1 MTGKKK
7 SNWFYCFVP
16 TTVMAMVLL
25 ACSGASDK
33 WMGTVDATFKY
44 RPDDRTTSVF
54 DVPHGTKS
62 FTAGLVAGD
71 RVLAV
76 DGKDLASAS
85 LGEVLAAM
93 NGPVGSVAVVT
104 VQRGAEVLD
113 LEVERMREK
122 KKDKKSD

>member
-7 SNWFYCFVP
+7 SNRFYCIVP
-16 TTVMAMVLL
+16 AAIVAIVLL
-25 ACSGASDK
+25 SCSGASDK

-44 RPDDRTTSVF
+44 RPEERTTTVF
-54 DVPHGTKS
+54 DVPRGTRS
-62 FTAGLVAGD
+62 FVAGLVAGD

-76 DGKDLASAS
+76 DGDDLTNVS

-113 LEVERMREK
+113 FEVERMREK

>member
-7 SNWFYCFVP
+7 SNWFYCVLL
-16 TTVMAMVLL
+16 TATMAMILL
-25 ACSGASDK
+25 SCSGASDK

-44 RPDDRTTSVF
+44 RPDDHTTTVF
-54 DVPHGTKS
+54 DVPQGTKS
-62 FTAGLVAGD
+62 HAAGLVAGD

-76 DGKDLASAS
+76 DGADLTSVS

-104 VQRGAEVLD
+104 VQRGAEVID

>member
-7 SNWFYCFVP
+7 SNWFYCVVS
-16 TTVMAMVLL
+16 TAAMAMILL
-25 ACSGASDK
+25 SCSGASDK

-44 RPDDRTTSVF
+44 RPDDHTTTVF
-54 DVPHGTKS
+54 DVPRGTKS
-62 FTAGLVAGD
+62 YTAGLVAGD

-76 DGKDLASAS
+76 DGADLTSVS

-104 VQRGAEVLD
+104 VQRGAEVID

>member
-7 SNWFYCFVP
+7 SNWFYCALS
-16 TTVMAMVLL
+16 TATMAMILL
-25 ACSGASDK
+25 SCSGASDK

-44 RPDDRTTSVF
+44 RPDDHTTTVF
-54 DVPHGTKS
+54 DVPRGTKS
-62 FTAGLVAGD
+62 YTAGLVAGD

-76 DGKDLASAS
+76 DGADLTSVS

-104 VQRGAEVLD
+104 VQRGAEVID

>member
-7 SNWFYCFVP
+7 SNWFYRFVP
-16 TTVMAMVLL
+16 TAVMAMVLL
-25 ACSGASDK
+25 TCSGTSDK

-44 RPDDRTTSVF
+44 RPEDRTTTVF
-54 DVPHGTKS
+54 DVPRGTRS
-62 FTAGLVAGD
+62 FAAGLVAGD
-71 RVLAV
+71 KVLAV
-76 DGKDLASAS
+76 DGEDLTSAS

-104 VQRGAEVLD
+104 VQRGAAVLD

>member
-7 SNWFYCFVP
+7 SNWFYRVVS
-16 TTVMAMVLL
+16 TVAMTMILFS
-25 ACSGASDK
+25 CSGTSDK

-54 DVPHGTKS
+54 DVPRGTKS
-62 FTAGLVAGD
+62 FAAGFVAGD

-76 DGKDLASAS
+76 DGEDLTSMS

-104 VQRGAEVLD
+104 VQRGAEVID